1 MHLWVRLKEK
11 DFQKNNK
18 ILIILK
24 GKLKSFTFS
33 LDQQDRLKLCILRH
47 WLIPQDNRMN
57 TTTFF
62 LHFQQFLFGCFYVR
76 SLCCNQEVKI
86 NLNMNGKCHWLFLL
100 GFFFF
105 SDQNSLWLAFH
116 VWFEIALKLN
126 QKSGFSYAGWENKSR
141 EKNSCCLVCS
151 FAELEPYLDLFS
163 LWFVEQPNSTSNV
176 NPHFCAVLLCWP
188 WQGPAQGGDSGLIRL
203 LLN

>member
-33 LDQQDRLKLCILRH
+33 LDKQDHLKLCILRH

-62 LHFQQFLFGCFYVR
+62 LHFQQFLLGVFMSEVCAVTRKSKSTWTWMENATDCFFWV
-76 SLCCNQEVKI
+76 
-86 NLNMNGKCHWLFLL
+86 
-100 GFFFF
+100 FFF

-163 LWFVEQPNSTSNV
+163 LWFVEQPNSTSNM

-188 WQGPAQGGDSGLIRL
+188 WQGPAQGGDSGLLRL